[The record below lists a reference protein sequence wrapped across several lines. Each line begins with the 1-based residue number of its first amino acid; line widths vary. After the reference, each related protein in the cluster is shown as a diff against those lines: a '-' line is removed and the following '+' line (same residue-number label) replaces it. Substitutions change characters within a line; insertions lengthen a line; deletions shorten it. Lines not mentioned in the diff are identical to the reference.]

1 MSYLR
6 PLLSRCPCGQHI
18 THSIQSIS
26 TRSLWSSQSLI
37 ALMLWIETTGFSRR
51 CYRFLLLSA
60 KGRSLQRAAIEYDL
74 ATQITDLLVLPESED
89 LVVRFGGEGEQ
100 R

>member
-1 MSYLR
+1 M
-6 PLLSRCPCGQHI
+6 PLWPTHHAQ
-18 THSIQSIS
+18 HSINIDTIPLESKLDCLDAVDRNRWFLQE
-26 TRSLWSSQSLI
+26 
-37 ALMLWIETTGFSRR
+37 MLQV
-51 CYRFLLLSA
+51 LSA